1 MDISVEELK
10 SKMSLKEDFIFIDV
24 REPWEYSEFNLG
36 AQLIPL
42 GNLMQS
48 LPDLPADKAQ
58 EIIVHCRS
66 GQRSGMAKSI
76 LQQMGYTNVR
86 NLLGGVMDWQS
97 KYGSEKI

>member
-42 GNLMQS
+42 GILMQS

-58 EIIVHCRS
+58 EIIC
-66 GQRSGMAKSI
+66 
-76 LQQMGYTNVR
+76 LLYTSRCV
-86 NLLGGVMDWQS
+86 
-97 KYGSEKI
+97 